1 MTKLEGKEFK
11 KHVLTTEYAKISQA
25 TFRSRFEAKKDI
37 ETKTKDIETR
47 SPAEMLA
54 DQVTPLYK

>member
-1 MTKLEGKEFK
+1 MRKLQGVQFK
-11 KHVLTTEYAKISQA
+11 KKLLSTEFSKVSELA
-25 TFRSRFEAKKDI
+25 FRSRFEGKKKI
-37 ETKTKDIETR
+37 LHQLPAETR